1 MSVGP
6 LPVVR
11 TVGRTTRSPFDPTRL
26 LRLVIADVLERT
38 RRPGYLVTLLVMA
51 WIAPHMLPPNG
62 AGYRTFV
69 IDDLY
74 RPVYNA
80 AWVGT
85 LTALLTAMWF
95 LFVGFYLV
103 RGSVERDRLT
113 GVGQILAAS
122 RLKTLTYLWS
132 RVFVNVAVLGSQAA
146 VVAGMA
152 LVQQQILGED
162 RRFDPIATL
171 TPFFTITLPIA
182 GFVAAAAVFFDTVRW
197 LRGGLGNILWFF
209 LLGLILV
216 SGGLDDVKV
225 PAWRDATGARAL
237 VGDVRRVMIAAHPDA
252 ASHPPSLSMGVNAN
266 PKFRGKRTITF
277 EWTGMRWTA
286 DVVRSRLPW
295 FLFPILIVVAAAIP
309 FDRFDTA
316 APVPRRRTG
325 SRRRDP
331 ATVAPRS
338 FGASAA
344 RLTVAPRR
352 FSAVGIVRAELA
364 LLLKGQSPWWF
375 VGLLGFLIAELAAPL
390 TAVRQVVLPLV
401 SFWPALVWSS
411 LGHRERRNDT
421 GAVLFSCPHP
431 VERLLPAAWLA
442 GALVMLA
449 ASAPALLRFL
459 ATGQWSAVAG
469 WLLCSAFVPAL
480 ALACGVWSGSARL
493 FEVLYLFL
501 WYTGPMQRVAPLD
514 YTGVAAPR
522 TAGLWAA
529 YLGLTL
535 GAFALAWVGRA
546 RQVRG

>member
-1 MSVGP
+1 MSAGALPAVGAP
-6 LPVVR
+6 
-11 TVGRTTRSPFDPTRL
+11 GRTARAPFDPTRL
-26 LRLVIADVLERT
+26 PRLVIADVLERT

-69 IDDLY
+69 IDDFY
-74 RPVYNA
+74 RPAYNA

-85 LTALLTAMWF
+85 LTALLTGMWF

-103 RGSVERDRLT
+103 RGSVERDRRT

-122 RLKTLTYLWS
+122 RLKSLTYLWS
-132 RVFVNVAVLGSQAA
+132 RAFGNLTVLGSQAA

-171 TPFFTITLPIA
+171 MPFVTITLPIA
-182 GFVAAAAVFFDTVRW
+182 GLVAAFAVFFDTVRW
-197 LRGGLGNILWFF
+197 LRGGLGNIIWFF
-209 LLGLILV
+209 LLGLILT
-216 SGGLDDVKV
+216 SGGFGDPKV
-225 PAWRDATGARAL
+225 AAWRDATGAKVL
-237 VGDVRRVMIAAHPDA
+237 VGDVRRAMIAAHPDA
-252 ASHPPSLSMGVNAN
+252 ASRPPSLSMGVNMN
-266 PKFRGKRTITF
+266 PRFRGQRSTTF
-277 EWTGMRWTA
+277 EWIGMRWTA
-286 DVVRSRLPW
+286 GVVRSRLPW
-295 FLFPILIVVAAAIP
+295 FLFPALIVFAAAIP

-316 APVPRRRTG
+316 APAPRRRIG

-331 ATVAPRS
+331 STVAPRS

-364 LLLKGQSPWWF
+364 LLLKGQSRWWF
-375 VGLLGFLIAELAAPL
+375 VGLLGFLIAEVAAPP
-390 TAVRQVVLPLV
+390 ASVRQIVLPLV

-411 LGHRERRNDT
+411 LGHRERLNDT
-421 GAVLFSCPHP
+421 GAVLFSCPRP

-449 ASAPALLRFL
+449 ASAPALVRFL
-459 ATGQWSAVAG
+459 LAGQWSLVAG

-480 ALACGVWSGSARL
+480 ALACGVWSGSAKF

-501 WYTGPMQRVAPLD
+501 WYTGPMQKVAPLD

-522 TAGLWAA
+522 TPGLWAA
-529 YLGLTL
+529 YLGLTI